1 MKKIGIIVGI
11 ILGIILII
19 FVSFYFMVKSFLTE
33 ERITKFSEKNIEKAT
48 GLDAQI
54 EKVSPRISLTGVNI
68 VVYDLKLYKNK
79 KQVVSS
85 REIELGLKL
94 IPLIFKRIE
103 IGKVSVIEPE
113 FEYRIKKKKIIKKQK
128 EEPKEAPREP
138 PFTLLLEN
146 FEVKNGNF
154 KIYNGEK
161 IEIKNFNLSFR
172 GSLKENIFM
181 ADGKTRFKIH
191 IKNSNF
197 TISNRFSFDMDMKKD
212 IFEIKNL
219 SINILGN
226 VLNIKG
232 NIKNILAGNPYYDL
246 SMVSKKFELHKVS
259 PLLKDGISINGILD
273 INLNIEGAKVPFIY
287 GSIKSKN
294 IDMRLEKNLFSIKNF
309 EVDFKGEK
317 MFFSFSTVIQNIRSR
332 IDGSLRILPTL
343 YFRVNSKF
351 EGNLKDFTGI
361 NKNFQLKLNLSGNN
375 KKGDLKGNFL
385 SGRNKLNID
394 LNLGIDKKIDVSG
407 NISSSYFNMNE
418 IVKTEGK
425 KTSKPGPGKEAPFL
439 LPSNLKIKINF
450 FMKEFIYRKDSFRN
464 LRFELKGEGTKI
476 EIKNFRGE
484 AFGGV
489 VEGSATLKKG
499 SLLLSTNL
507 KARSIKIE
515 RILSSYRVIPGK
527 LTGNMTIN
535 SNTSMNLENIVE
547 SLNSS
552 NSSIVINGYFEGN
565 NVLKKLSEVL
575 NIKEL
580 KRLNFQRMDLKF
592 EIRKGFLYFPNFKIK
607 SHDLDIL
614 PGGKVSLKGIL
625 DLKVDFLFK
634 GNYIHKLKNSGILP
648 RIVSNINEIPLSI
661 YIRGTYGK
669 PELKIDLSKLEKE
682 IKSSIKKEIKKK
694 TKKKREEI
702 KKEIQ
707 KELEKLK
714 KKFGGW
720 GG

>member
-1 MKKIGIIVGI
+1 MKKTAIISGI
-11 ILGIILII
+11 ILGIILIV
-19 FVSFYFMVKSFLTE
+19 FVSFYLMVKSFLTE
-33 ERITKFSEKNIEKAT
+33 ERITKFSENTIEEAT

-68 VVYDLKLYKNK
+68 VVYDLKLYKEK
-79 KQVVSS
+79 REVVSS

-103 IGKVSVIEPE
+103 IRKVSVIEPE
-113 FEYRIKKKKIIKKQK
+113 FEYRLKKKKIIKKQK
-128 EEPKEAPREP
+128 AEQKEPLQEL

-146 FEVKNGNF
+146 FEIKNGNF

-161 IEIKNFNLSFR
+161 IEIKNFNLSSR
-172 GSLKENIFM
+172 GSLKGNIFI
-181 ADGKTRFKIH
+181 ADGKSRFKIH
-191 IKNSNF
+191 IKNSDF
-197 TISNRFSFDMDMKKD
+197 TMSNRFSFEMNMKKD
-212 IFEIKNL
+212 LLEIKNL
-219 SINILGN
+219 NINIMEN

-232 NIKNILAGNPYYDL
+232 NIKNMLAGNPNYEL
-246 SMVSKKFELHKVS
+246 SVVSKKFELRKLS
-259 PLLKDGISINGILD
+259 TFLRNELSINGVLD

-287 GSIKSKN
+287 GSIKSEN
-294 IDMRLEKNLFSIKNF
+294 IDLRFQKNSFSIKNF
-309 EVDFKGEK
+309 ETDFKGEK
-317 MFFSFSTVIQNIRSR
+317 IFFSFSTVLQNIKSR
-332 IDGSLRILPTL
+332 VDGSLRILPSL

-361 NKNFQLKLNLSGNN
+361 NNNFQLKLNLSGNN
-375 KKGDLKGNFL
+375 KKANLKGNFL
-385 SGRNKLNID
+385 SGKNKLNID
-394 LNLGIDKKIDVSG
+394 LNLDIDKKIDVSG

-418 IVKTEGK
+418 IVKTEK
-425 KTSKPGPGKEAPFL
+425 NKDSKQKPGKEPPFL
-439 LPSNLKIKINF
+439 LPPNLKIKINL

-464 LRFELKGEGTKI
+464 LKFELKGEGTKI

-489 VEGSATLKKG
+489 VEGSGTLKKG

-507 KARSIKIE
+507 KARNIKIE
-515 RILSSYRVIPGK
+515 RILSSYKFIPGK

-535 SNTSMNLENIVE
+535 SSTSMNLENIVE

-580 KRLNFQRMDLKF
+580 KKLNFQRMDLKF

-607 SHDLDIL
+607 ANDLDIL

-634 GNYIHKLKNSGILP
+634 GNYIRKLRNSGILP
-648 RIVSNINEIPLSI
+648 GIVSNINEIPLSI

-669 PELKIDLSKLEKE
+669 PELKIDLSKLESK
-682 IKSSIKKEIKKK
+682 IKSSIEKKVKKKLKKEKEK
-694 TKKKREEI
+694 I
-702 KKEIQ
+702 KKEIER
-707 KELEKLK
+707 ELEKLK
-714 KKFGGW
+714 KKFGG
-720 GG
+720 